1 MRLHQVSFG
10 YPGQAP
16 ILERFSL
23 ELPDRGI
30 TCLFGPSGCGK
41 TTLLRLLAGLER
53 PWAGEIRNPPR
64 RVARVFQENR
74 LLPWATALENIT
86 AVLNGKNASDT
97 AAYWLE
103 QVGLGD
109 ALDKRPDQL
118 SGGMRRR
125 VAIARPWRS
134 QGIY

>member
-1 MRLHQVSFG
+1 M
-10 YPGQAP
+10 
-16 ILERFSL
+16 
-23 ELPDRGI
+23 
-30 TCLFGPSGCGK
+30 
-41 TTLLRLLAGLER
+41 
-53 PWAGEIRNPPR
+53 
-64 RVARVFQENR
+64 VFQENR

-125 VAIARPWRS
+125 VAIARALAVPGDLLILDEPFSGLDQQLWTRIAETVALS
-134 QGIY
+134 CRERPGVLVTHLPQEAQAMGARMLRLSGPPLRAEEEP